1 MKNTTISFQKLCCQA
16 IYPGGEKDTH
26 QYRIKNS
33 VLLDYRDKIVA
44 AEKEIIECKTFED
57 ILKICEKATIKGI
70 GELTV
75 YDVAFRLGYQMVY
88 LQNASEKLLPDKIY
102 LHAGTKQGAL
112 KAELIQKWSRKK
124 SLALE
129 ELPNRLQK
137 EPPYM
142 IENFLCVY
150 KDRLDKNNLSKCYQK
165 YCQEEYQTGL
175 RKLLDKLLQ
184 TETYDCRIDINQKCG
199 KC

>member
-1 MKNTTISFQKLCCQA
+1 MKNTMISFKKLCCQA
-16 IYPGGEKDTH
+16 IYPGGEKDKH
-26 QYRIKNS
+26 QYHIRNN
-33 VLLDYRDKIVA
+33 VLVAYRDKIVS
-44 AEKEIIECKTFED
+44 AEKEIGECKTFED
-57 ILKICEKATIKGI
+57 ILKICEKVTIKGI
-70 GELTV
+70 GELTA
-75 YDVAFRLGYQMVY
+75 YDVAFRLGYQMVH

-112 KAELIQKWSRKK
+112 KLEVIQKWSRKK
-124 SLALE
+124 SLTLE
-129 ELPNRLQK
+129 ELPEWLQK
-137 EPPYM
+137 EPPYI

-150 KDRLDKNNLSKCYQK
+150 KGCPKAKNLSKY
-165 YCQEEYQTGL
+165 YQEEYQTGL